1 MKNTSNNLTN
11 IAMIA
16 SVYTVVSL
24 VLAPISFGNIQIR
37 IAEGLVLLPLLSK
50 HSIYGVV
57 LGCFLTN
64 LIGAL
69 MGVNILGFLDVFIG
83 TFATLI
89 AAYLTYHL
97 KDITIKNIPV
107 LSIMMPVIINGL
119 FIGLEL
125 GFVLFPTNILI
136 GSIICGLEV
145 AIGELVAVLIGYI
158 VIKYMK
164 KLKTF

>member
-1 MKNTSNNLTN
+1 
-11 IAMIA
+11 
-16 SVYTVVSL
+16 
-24 VLAPISFGNIQIR
+24 
-37 IAEGLVLLPLLSK
+37 
-50 HSIYGVV
+50 
-57 LGCFLTN
+57 
-64 LIGAL
+64 
-69 MGVNILGFLDVFIG
+69 
-83 TFATLI
+83 
-89 AAYLTYHL
+89 
-97 KDITIKNIPV
+97 
-107 LSIMMPVIINGL
+107 MMPVIINGL